1 MYILAISLKFQNLL
15 YKHLKHF
22 LHSANC
28 TRILRLEFKKE
39 RFQEKKKEN
48 TLSTKKKSKI
58 QEKKEHTILTKK
70 TRKRKEETIF

>member
-48 TLSTKKKSKI
+48 TVSRKKGKI
-58 QEKKEHTILTKK
+58 KE
-70 TRKRKEETIF
+70 REKRKHAFDQGKK

>member
-22 LHSANC
+22 FHSANC

-48 TLSTKKKSKI
+48 MLSI
-58 QEKKEHTILTKK
+58 EEKK
-70 TRKRKEETIF
+70 